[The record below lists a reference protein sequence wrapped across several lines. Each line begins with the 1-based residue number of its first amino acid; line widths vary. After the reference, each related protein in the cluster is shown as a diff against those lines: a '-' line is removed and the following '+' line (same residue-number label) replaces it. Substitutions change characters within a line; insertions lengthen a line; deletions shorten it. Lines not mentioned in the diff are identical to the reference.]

1 MYRYTHDISLSLSL
15 STYTYIYI
23 YAYTCI
29 YIYSYKHFVFL
40 STCRSGMH
48 ARAKHGRAN
57 NQSNGHLIC
66 YGSQTC
72 QCACIMHERASTTCC
87 SSARVRCSP
96 SLALSPSF
104 ISLINVAIAIIVSII
119 SITSI
124 VNSTMMMMMRMLMI
138 DDYFMYLF
146 IYLLLLFLLLLLSLC
161 VFRPIFWRARRQLSV
176 SSDTELHRPELH
188 RLLLSGRA
196 ARASG
201 ITSHDTVSPSLSPS
215 LSFFSLNTRW
225 CVLCVCVC
233 VCVCVCESLSV
244 RTYMSLHTRLPRAAR
259 ERVRAFLHAF
269 SNYRILYYQFYI
281 IVHYI
286 IMYYMIVY
294 HIIIYYFIV

>member
-1 MYRYTHDISLSLSL
+1 MSELHLFSHAARSTLHLLTNSRVCMQTWTTKQAIYTYEYIYMYRYTHDISLSLSL

-146 IYLLLLFLLLLLSLC
+146 ITIILIIIIIIMCIPPHLLA
-161 VFRPIFWRARRQLSV
+161 RP
-176 SSDTELHRPELH
+176 
-188 RLLLSGRA
+188 A
-196 ARASG
+196 A
-201 ITSHDTVSPSLSPS
+201 
-215 LSFFSLNTRW
+215 
-225 CVLCVCVC
+225 
-233 VCVCVCESLSV
+233 
-244 RTYMSLHTRLPRAAR
+244 
-259 ERVRAFLHAF
+259 AF
-269 SNYRILYYQFYI
+269 S
-281 IVHYI
+281 VK
-286 IMYYMIVY
+286 
-294 HIIIYYFIV
+294 